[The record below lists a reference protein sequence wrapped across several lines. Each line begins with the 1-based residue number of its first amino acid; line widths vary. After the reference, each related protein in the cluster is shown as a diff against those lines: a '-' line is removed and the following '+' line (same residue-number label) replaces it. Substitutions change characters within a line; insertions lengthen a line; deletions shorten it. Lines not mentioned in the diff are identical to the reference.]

1 MSPPRVP
8 PPHGAEEPDPTGMRA
23 LLGSMPDPGPMPT
36 DLVARITASLA
47 AEQEARGGSV
57 VVPLRSRDAQR
68 SGRPEHLELTGRRR
82 RWQRFAVAAA
92 VAAVAV
98 VALPT
103 LVGTGPGSWL
113 ASLTGIGG
121 QSSAGSAASSVLDAR
136 GTSAGSTA
144 APRAMSPA
152 APGVASITA
161 SGTAYAASNLAT
173 QARAVLTRP
182 AASTGSAAGPAGP
195 AATAT
200 GLATCLRALGV
211 EPGSAVHADVGTL
224 DGAAAVVAVVS
235 TPTGSTVYAVP
246 PDCDAAHPRLLT
258 PAVPLR

>member
-1 MSPPRVP
+1 MVSPPRVP
-8 PPHGAEEPDPTGMRA
+8 PSHGADEPDPTGIRA

-47 AEQEARGGSV
+47 AEQEARAGAV
-57 VVPLRSRDAQR
+57 VVPLHRRAAQR
-68 SGRPEHLELTGRRR
+68 SERPGPVELTGRRR

-103 LVGTGPGSWL
+103 LVGAGPTSWL
-113 ASLTGIGG
+113 ASLTGVGG
-121 QSSAGSAASSVLDAR
+121 QSSESSASMLDAQRSGAASPA
-136 GTSAGSTA
+136 T
-144 APRAMSPA
+144 PRAMSQA

-161 SGTAYAASNLAT
+161 SGTAYSASTLTT
-173 QARAVLTRP
+173 QARAVLTRAGTSTEP
-182 AASTGSAAGPAGP
+182 AAGGGAAP

-246 PDCDAAHPRLLT
+246 PGCDAAHPRLLT
-258 PAVPLR
+258 PAVPLH